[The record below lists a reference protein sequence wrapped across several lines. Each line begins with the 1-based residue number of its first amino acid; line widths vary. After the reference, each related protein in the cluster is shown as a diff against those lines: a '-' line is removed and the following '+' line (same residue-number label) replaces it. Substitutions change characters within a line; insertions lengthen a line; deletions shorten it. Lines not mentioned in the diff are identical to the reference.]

1 MAVPRSGKSRFPA
14 TASSPRQ
21 PVRGRRPGLIRFRR
35 SLPDPNVS
43 GGQQGLMNE
52 PIRIRGARQH
62 NLKGIDLDLPRRA
75 LTVITGPSGSGKSSL
90 ALDTLFAAGQRR
102 YVEALSTY
110 AKQFLDRLDKP
121 DVDRIEG
128 LPPAVAIE
136 QRNPATSSR
145 STVGTA
151 TEVHDYLRLL
161 YARAGRTHC
170 PDCGDEV
177 RPDTVSSAVDR
188 VAALPPGTRLM
199 VAFPLRRSGQVSHRQ
214 VAENLRAL
222 GFARVLADGVPAEL
236 EEVLGEGG
244 LERGSVEEGE
254 AGEPVAEAEQEAGRE
269 PGAEAEQEARREPGA
284 EAEPGPVA
292 EVPNRTP
299 VPDLATSRE
308 VMVVVDRMKVP
319 EKPDRGWGERLAD
332 SLATCFREGEGEA
345 AVIPAGVRV
354 GAGAAA
360 QGTGA
365 RTGGMDGT
373 DGTVGTARDPEAGG
387 TLRFTETFRC
397 PRHPD
402 RVFLKPEPK
411 LFSFNNPYGS
421 CPACTGFGAT
431 LEYDPDLVVPDPGR
445 SIDDG
450 AVDPWAKPRYGRER
464 SALRRFA
471 VREGVSSYTPWR
483 ELPGSFREA
492 VLYGKGSFGGVMGFL
507 ISKEPKR
514 YKQYIRIFLRQYQR
528 PMPCR
533 ACGGSRLRPE
543 AGHVTVGGATIGT
556 VSDMPIEELPA
567 WLAGLELRPM
577 EAQIAAPILRELT
590 ARTGFLVDVGLGYL
604 TLGRQMRTLSG
615 GEAQRIS
622 LANSLG
628 SRLVDTL
635 YVLDEPSVG
644 LHPRDI
650 DALLALLKRLR
661 DGGNSVVVVEHNAAA
676 IRAADHVVELGPA
689 SGDRGGEVVF
699 EGSPGVLTDSL
710 TNTGHYLS
718 QNLSKEG
725 SKGRKRPVDGA
736 RICLQGATLHNLRG
750 ADAEFPVGV
759 MTVVTGVSGSGK
771 STLVHDILYRAL
783 ERELKGGR
791 TSAKEHLGEAVGSY
805 ASLTGL
811 EHIDDVVLIDQSPIG
826 RTPRSNPV
834 TYIKG
839 WSEIRRIFASE
850 PAAQKAGLD
859 ARSFSFNVKGG
870 RCEECSGAGSV
881 RVEMVFMAD
890 IHVPCEV
897 CGGKRYRPEVLEV
910 KVRGHSVDDV
920 LDFTVDRAMRFFVR
934 EPKLGQALWHLQQV
948 GLGYLRLG
956 QPAPHLSGGE
966 AQRLK
971 IARELIGAAGKRRRA
986 GGVGRVGRPGRA
998 GAGRK
1003 RHGSF
1008 GGAAGSGSG
1017 GMSRV
1022 RGMVGSRKLYILDEP
1037 TTGLSGQD
1045 VAQLLRVL
1053 RKLVRAG
1060 NTLVVVE
1067 HDLDV
1072 IRAADWVVDLGPGA
1086 GMHGGEVVAMGRPE
1100 DVATVPE
1107 SVTGRFLGVGWA

>member
-1 MAVPRSGKSRFPA
+1 MTGPPRA
-14 TASSPRQ
+14 M
-21 PVRGRRPGLIRFRR
+21 
-35 SLPDPNVS
+35 D
-43 GGQQGLMNE
+43 E

-151 TEVHDYLRLL
+151 TEVYDYLRLL
-161 YARAGRTHC
+161 FARAGRTHC

-177 RPDTVSSAVDR
+177 RPDTVGSSVDR
-188 VAALPPGTRLM
+188 VAALPPGTRFM
-199 VAFPLRRSGQVSHRQ
+199 VAFPLRRSGKVSHRQ

-236 EEVLGEGG
+236 EEVL
-244 LERGSVEEGE
+244 RD
-254 AGEPVAEAEQEAGRE
+254 AGPEAEQGPETEQG
-269 PGAEAEQEARREPGA
+269 PEAEQ
-284 EAEPGPVA
+284 
-292 EVPNRTP
+292 RTETEP
-299 VPDLATSRE
+299 VPDLAASRE

-319 EKPDRGWGERLAD
+319 QKADRTWSERLAD

-345 AVIPAGVRV
+345 AVIPAEGR
-354 GAGAAA
+354 
-360 QGTGA
+360 
-365 RTGGMDGT
+365 
-373 DGTVGTARDPEAGG
+373 EAVT
-387 TLRFTETFRC
+387 TLHFTEAFRC
-397 PRHPD
+397 PNHPE
-402 RVFLKPEPK
+402 RVFLQPEPK

-431 LEYDPDLVVPDPGR
+431 LEYDPDLIVPDPGR
-445 SIDDG
+445 SVDDG

-464 SALRRFA
+464 AALRRFA
-471 VREGVSSYTPWR
+471 IREGVSSYTPWR
-483 ELPGSFREA
+483 DLPASFREA

-507 ISKEPKR
+507 VSREPKR

-528 PMPCR
+528 PLPCR

-543 AGHVTVGGATIGT
+543 AGHVTVGGTAIGS
-556 VSDMPIEELPA
+556 VSDMPIEELPG
-567 WLAGLELRPM
+567 WLAGLALRPM
-577 EAQIAAPILRELT
+577 EEKIAGPILRELA

-604 TLGRQMRTLSG
+604 TLGRQVRTLSG

-650 DALLALLKRLR
+650 EALLALLRRLR
-661 DGGNSVVVVEHNAAA
+661 DGGNTVVVVEHNATA
-676 IRAADHVVELGPA
+676 IQAADHVVELGPA
-689 SGDRGGEVVF
+689 SGDQGGEVVF
-699 EGSPGVLTDSL
+699 EGSPEVLADSL
-710 TNTGHYLS
+710 TNTGQYLS
-718 QNLSKEG
+718 QNMSHHNPKSPNGLSGK
-725 SKGRKRPVDGA
+725 SRTNLSRSTRRPVDGA
-736 RICLQGATLHNLRG
+736 RIRLDGASLHNLR
-750 ADAEFPVGV
+750 AVEAEFPVGV

-783 ERELKGGR
+783 ERELRGGQ

-805 ASLTGL
+805 NSLTGL
-811 EHIDDVVLIDQSPIG
+811 EHVDDVVLIDQSPIG

-834 TYIKG
+834 TYIRAWG
-839 WSEIRRIFASE
+839 EIRRIFASE
-850 PAAQKAGLD
+850 PAARKAGLE

-870 RCEECSGAGSV
+870 RCEECAGAGSV

-897 CGGKRYRPEVLEV
+897 CGGKRYGPDVLEV
-910 KVRGHSVDDV
+910 RFRGHNVTEV
-920 LDFTVDRAMRFFVR
+920 LDFTVDRAMRFFLR

-956 QPAPHLSGGE
+956 QPAPQLSGGE

-971 IARELIGAAGKRRRA
+971 IARELIGAAGRK
-986 GGVGRVGRPGRA
+986 GGRGRSGRVGAR
-998 GAGRK
+998 GAGGRN
-1003 RHGSF
+1003 RAAG
-1008 GGAAGSGSG
+1008 GMTRTGAAAA
-1017 GMSRV
+1017 
-1022 RGMVGSRKLYILDEP
+1022 SRKLYILDEP
-1037 TTGLSGQD
+1037 TTGLSGPD

-1107 SVTGRFLGVGWA
+1107 SVTGRFLGTRGDEPGGAERAAGGRGRRSQGAGAGGRA